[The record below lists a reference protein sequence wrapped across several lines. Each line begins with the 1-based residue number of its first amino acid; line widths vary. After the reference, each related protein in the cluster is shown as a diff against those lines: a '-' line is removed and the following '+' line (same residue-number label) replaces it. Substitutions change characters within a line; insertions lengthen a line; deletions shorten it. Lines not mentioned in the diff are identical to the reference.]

1 MDGGERERP
10 PAGVHALSG
19 GGDDDKSLGII
30 QTGLPTPGVGM
41 RNRLLCMAG
50 TAWLFAYPAAAADR
64 ALSVTIY
71 NDDLA
76 LVQDQRDIELKGGR
90 QRIEFQ
96 DVSAQIRPETVSL
109 VAGDISIVEQNFDF
123 DLLTPAK
130 LMEKAVGQEIT
141 IVRVNP
147 ATGAETREQAQVL
160 ATNGGVVLKIGQR
173 IEVLRDDGLP
183 VRVIFDKVPDNL
195 RARPTLSVTVIGAH
209 GGTRRATLSY
219 LTPGLGWKA
228 DYVALYN
235 ESDSKIDVQGW
246 VTLTNSS
253 GTSYDNAQT
262 LLVAGSPSQVD
273 GGRQV
278 NFRPAPRRP
287 TLQEAGTESGS
298 RERLGDFYLY
308 PLAERTTIA
317 NLQTK
322 QVSFLDVH
330 GVPAEHGYEYHNH
343 WLGTAETPLSAK
355 SVYSFST
362 SAHAG
367 LGDQL
372 PSGVLRFYVRD
383 KRGDPQFIG
392 ESRIDHTPMGSTL
405 SLATGDAFDVKVH
418 AVVDKRTRLA
428 QFDWQTDMRYELSNA
443 LPRAVVVKL
452 IQDGLWGDSSI
463 KTESQKS
470 TRRSADSAEW
480 AVTVPANGK
489 TVLTASFDTR
499 Y

>member
-1 MDGGERERP
+1 M
-10 PAGVHALSG
+10 AA
-19 GGDDDKSLGII
+19 
-30 QTGLPTPGVGM
+30 
-41 RNRLLCMAG
+41 RLLFIGCMWG
-50 TAWLFAYPAAAADR
+50 LLAAASARAADR

-71 NDDLA
+71 ADDQA
-76 LVQDQRDIELKGGR
+76 LVQDRRDIEVKGGR

-109 VAGDISIVEQNFDF
+109 TADDIGIVEQNFDF

-130 LMEKAVGQEIT
+130 MMEKAVGHEVT

-147 ATGAETREQAQVL
+147 ATGAETREQAEVL
-160 ATNGGVVLKIGQR
+160 ATNGGVVLKIGQH

-195 RARPTLSVTVIGAH
+195 RARPTLSVTVIGGH
-209 GGTRRATLSY
+209 PGTRAATLSY

-253 GTSYDNAQT
+253 GVSYDNAQT
-262 LLVAGSPSQVD
+262 LLVAGSPSAAD
-273 GGRQV
+273 GGGRQP
-278 NFRPAPRRP
+278 NYYYRPPAPRP
-287 TLQEAGTESGS
+287 TLQQAGTESGS

-330 GVPAEHGYEYHNH
+330 GVPAEHGYEFRNR
-343 WLGTAETPLSAK
+343 WLGTSDTPQSAK
-355 SVYSFST
+355 SIYSFST

-372 PSGVLRFYVRD
+372 PAGTLRFYMRD

-405 SLATGDAFDVKVH
+405 SLATGDAFDVKVR
-418 AVVDKRTRLA
+418 AVVDKRTRLKA
-428 QFDWQTDMRYELSNA
+428 NDWQSDMRYELSNA
-443 LPRAVVVKL
+443 LPRPVTVKL
-452 IQDGLWGDSSI
+452 VQEGLWGDSRI
-463 KTESQKS
+463 IAESLKS
-470 TRRSADSAEW
+470 ARRSADAAEW
-480 AVTVPANGK
+480 AVTVPANGNAS
-489 TVLTASFDTR
+489 VTASFDTR